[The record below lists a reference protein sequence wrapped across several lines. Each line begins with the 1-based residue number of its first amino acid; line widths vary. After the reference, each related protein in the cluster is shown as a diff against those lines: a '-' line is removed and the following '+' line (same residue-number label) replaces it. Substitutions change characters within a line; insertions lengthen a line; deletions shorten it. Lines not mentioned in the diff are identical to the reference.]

1 MMREVTP
8 IDRALLILDEFEKQI
23 LHLKAEL
30 SAYLPND
37 EHPVQDWITDPL
49 TKKRLYFTRQKL

>member
-1 MMREVTP
+1 MRKIGP
-8 IDRALLILDEFEKQI
+8 IDRALLMLDEFEKQI

-49 TKKRLYFTRQKL
+49 TKEKLIITRQKL